1 MMPSK
6 YKFYH
11 TSLGQDCENIR
22 VASWTLKKKEI
33 KGQFVVIK
41 MINLLSICEH
51 KVPK

>member
-22 VASWTLKKKEI
+22 VASWTLKKKRD
-33 KGQFVVIK
+33 QR
-41 MINLLSICEH
+41 SICNDQNDKFAEYL
-51 KVPK
+51 